1 MKRRN
6 ATILMTVVGVLV
18 FLCVVGASLGWWFF
32 ASAVDSETADEPAA
46 TLSFDEVRRR
56 FPGQQPALDVLD
68 DHKVVVRRDP
78 PGGAPAGSV
87 QRLQLLTWDPADQD
101 LSRITLPFWL
111 LRMKPDSARVTV
123 NHRELDITVEQL
135 ERYGPTL
142 LVDHESQ
149 SGDRLLIWTE

>member
-1 MKRRN
+1 
-6 ATILMTVVGVLV
+6 
-18 FLCVVGASLGWWFF
+18 
-32 ASAVDSETADEPAA
+32 
-46 TLSFDEVRRR
+46 
-56 FPGQQPALDVLD
+56 
-68 DHKVVVRRDP
+68 
-78 PGGAPAGSV
+78 V

>member
-6 ATILMTVVGVLV
+6 ATILMTVAGVLV
-18 FLCVVGASLGWWFF
+18 LLGIVGVALGAWFF
-32 ASAVDSETADEPAA
+32 ASAFESATADEPAA

-56 FPGQQPALDVLD
+56 FPGQQPVLD
-68 DHKVVVRRDP
+68 ILDDRKAVVRHEP
-78 PGGAPAGSV
+78 PLTTPARSV
-87 QRLQLLTWDPADQD
+87 ERLQLLVWDPRDRD

-111 LRMKPDSARVTV
+111 LRLKPASAHVTV
-123 NHRELDITVEQL
+123 NQRELDFTVEQL
-135 ERYGPTL
+135 ERYGPAL